1 MYYDNAR
8 LEMDDGNVNLYGWTE
23 KYILPQNGIKWQLK
37 QMQQQGLTHRV
48 GPDKGGHW
56 EIVEK

>member
-8 LEMDDGNVNLYGWTE
+8 LEMDDGNVNLYVWTG
-23 KYILPQNGIKWQLK
+23 KYILAQDGIKWQLK
-37 QMQQQGLTHRV
+37 QMQQQGLIRRV
-48 GPDKGGHW
+48 VPDKGRHW

>member
-1 MYYDNAR
+1 MLLKTIFTKMIIFCLQGCCFKN
-8 LEMDDGNVNLYGWTE
+8 
-23 KYILPQNGIKWQLK
+23 KIK
-37 QMQQQGLTHRV
+37 RV